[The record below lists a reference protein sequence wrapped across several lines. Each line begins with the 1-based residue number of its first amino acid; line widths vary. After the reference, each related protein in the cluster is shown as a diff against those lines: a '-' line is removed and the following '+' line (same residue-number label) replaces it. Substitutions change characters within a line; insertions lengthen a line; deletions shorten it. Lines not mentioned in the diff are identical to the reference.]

1 MYSVGISVM
10 DEAKFHE
17 FEVDLPFGQ
26 AISKVR
32 GIMGDSLYY
41 LHNQAGGRDWCV
53 KHIRGRVTVHVRDA
67 RMATFIRLKL

>member
-1 MYSVGISVM
+1 M

-32 GIMGDSLYY
+32 SIMGNSLYY
-41 LHNQAGGRDWCV
+41 LHNRAGGRDWCV
-53 KHIRGRVTVHVRDA
+53 KHIQGRVTVHVKDA
-67 RMATFIRLKL
+67 RMATFIKMKL

>member
-1 MYSVGISVM
+1 M

-32 GIMGDSLYY
+32 RIMGNSLYY
-41 LHNQAGGRDWCV
+41 LHNQAGGHDWCV
-53 KHIRGRVTVHVRDA
+53 RHVQGRVTVHVRDP
-67 RMATFIRLKL
+67 RMATFVRLKL

>member
-1 MYSVGISVM
+1 MCSHGISAV

-32 GIMGDSLYY
+32 RIMGNSLYY
-41 LHNQAGGRDWCV
+41 LHNQAGGHDWLV
-53 KHIRGRVTVHVRDA
+53 KENQGRVTVHVKGA
-67 RMATFIRLKL
+67 QMATYLRLKL